1 MTDGKLPPTNIE
13 AEEAVLGSILVVPS
27 ILDDVQAIVQPKD
40 FYREK
45 NAWIY
50 EAMLRTAP
58 DCNQLNVGQELARS
72 GRLEAIGGRGVL
84 SLLSGRCENPYDAE
98 GHAGTVARLALYRRY
113 ITAAGHIAAIAYEAG
128 SDISEAYG
136 KIRTIIDNLAPEGGG
151 DLMSP
156 TQHAELVLK
165 IASDWKEHKEV
176 VQFGYASLD
185 KLTGGMVGGDFAVV
199 GARAG
204 VGKSQVLQEVA
215 LHNGYRQK
223 CVLFASAEMPK
234 EQLTEREIAMATH
247 KSIVELR
254 RGTASKKDWEAIGQ
268 LADAMSTMPL
278 YVLSG
283 SVTLQR
289 VSRRAK
295 ALKQSQGLSLIC
307 FDHIQIVARKL
318 GRDSGDTLREKVG
331 YVTAFLKSLALELD
345 VPILTACQLSR
356 QVEAREGHAPMLSDL
371 QESGSIEQDADM
383 VLLLHRPDMYPKC
396 KEDERGLLYVRL
408 AKHRQGGIETAI
420 KLRWFPEL
428 RRYGSPQREED
439 HDDRRG

>member
-1 MTDGKLPPTNIE
+1 MTDAIKLPPHSVE
-13 AEEAVLGSILVVPS
+13 AEEAVLGSILVEPE
-27 ILDDVQAIVQPKD
+27 LLGDVLGVVKSSD

-45 NAWIY
+45 NAWIF
-50 EAMLRTAP
+50 EAMLKAGSP
-58 DCNQLNVGQELARS
+58 DQISVCQELAS
-72 GRLEAIGGRGVL
+72 AGRLEAVGGPAFL
-84 SLLSGRCENPYDAE
+84 SFLVGRLPTSMYAE
-98 GHAGTVARLALYRRY
+98 HYSEIVARLAQHRRF
-113 ITAAGHIAAIAYEAG
+113 IAAAGQIAAIGYEAG
-128 SDISEAYG
+128 GDISEAYG
-136 KIRTIIDNLAPEGGG
+136 KIRSIIDNLAPEGGG
-151 DLMSP
+151 DLMTP
-156 TQHAELVLK
+156 KEHAELVLK
-165 IASDWKEHKEV
+165 IASDWKDHKEI
-176 VQFGYASLD
+176 VQFGYAPLD
-185 KLTGGMVGGDFAVV
+185 KVTGGMAGGDFVVV

-254 RGTASKKDWEAIGQ
+254 RGRASSDDWESIGE
-268 LADAMSTMPL
+268 LAQAVSTMPL

-295 ALKQSQGLSLIC
+295 ALKQTQDLSLIC

-318 GRDSGDTLREKVG
+318 GKDCGDTLREKVG

-345 VPILTACQLSR
+345 VPVLTACQLSR

-396 KEDERGLLYVRL
+396 KDDEKGLLYVRL
-408 AKHRQGGIETAI
+408 AKHRQGGQETAI
-420 KLRWFPEL
+420 RLKWYPDQ
-428 RRYGSPQREED
+428 RRYGVPTKEM
-439 HDDRRG
+439 